1 MKIII
6 NWIIAAVVILIAAYL
21 VPGVTITSFWVAL
34 VAAIAFGVI
43 NAIVKPLVVALTLP
57 INILTLGLFTLVINA
72 LLTLLVASLVPGFAI
87 AGFWVALIFAI
98 VLAIINWAVYKVF

>member
-1 MKIII
+1 M
-6 NWIIAAVVILIAAYL
+6 IAVYL

-34 VAAIAFGVI
+34 VAAMVFGVI

-98 VLAIINWAVYKVF
+98 VLAAINWAVYKVF

>member
-6 NWIIAAVVILIAAYL
+6 NWIIAAVVILIAVYL

-34 VAAIAFGVI
+34 VAAMVFGV
-43 NAIVKPLVVALTLP
+43 

-98 VLAIINWAVYKVF
+98 VLAAINWAVYKVF